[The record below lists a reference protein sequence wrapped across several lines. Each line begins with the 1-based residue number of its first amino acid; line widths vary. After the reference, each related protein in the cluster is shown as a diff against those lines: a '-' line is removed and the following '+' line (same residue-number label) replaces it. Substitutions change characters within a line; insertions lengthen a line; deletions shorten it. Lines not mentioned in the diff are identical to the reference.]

1 MASATRI
8 RNIKFTTGRVI
19 KGTRTAAAKAF
30 KQVAKEMTT
39 VLKKVVSKPYPPAST
54 PGRPPHMR
62 RPAVG
67 LRSQTE
73 VVPRGRTLVVKTT
86 QVGVWLDG
94 GTSRMRARPFIRKN
108 IHDKRRF
115 WERRIN
121 TLIRQNT
128 A

>member
-1 MASATRI
+1 MASALRT

-30 KQVAKEMTT
+30 KQVSREMTT
-39 VLKKVVSKPYPPAST
+39 VLKKDISTPYPPAST
-54 PGRPPHMR
+54 EGNPPHMR
-62 RPAVG
+62 RPSVG
-67 LRSQTE
+67 LRSKTE

-121 TLIRQNT
+121 TLIRQNL